1 LIALALQTQQTSVVS
16 YRQPVA
22 SVIKS
27 MGMNYD
33 PHALSHYGGS
43 PTRTDANRLRDKKCT
58 EMLGKFIDVL
68 KRTKD
73 ADGSSLFD
81 HTILS
86 WGTNLRHGHMIKDLP
101 AIVAGG
107 GDRLKLGQSIF
118 LPKED
123 IPLGN
128 LWLTLLRQAGVEVEK
143 FGNAT
148 GILPEL
154 LA

>member
-1 LIALALQTQQTSVVS
+1 MRTF
-16 YRQPVA
+16 
-22 SVIKS
+22 
-27 MGMNYD
+27 
-33 PHALSHYGGS
+33 SHYGGS
-43 PTRTDANRLRDKKCT
+43 PTRTAANQLRDKKCT
-58 EMLGKFIDVL
+58 EMLAKFIDVL
-68 KRTKD
+68 KRTKE

-81 HTILS
+81 HTILN

-123 IPLGN
+123 TPLGN
-128 LWLTLLRQAGVEVEK
+128 LWLTLLRQAGVEVET
-143 FGNAT
+143 FGNST
-148 GILPEL
+148 GTLPEL